1 MTRTL
6 TSEGTFDRLLEI
18 MSGEL
23 FLKKRGLANELPYF
37 ILPYDPKLEIEAT
50 GVRKLL
56 LRRLAER
63 SVSVLDVNLYD
74 VCKSILEERG
84 LWDRLLERETEIDK
98 GAFLETLQ
106 SVLDPQKYLVP
117 AIVSLVN
124 KARPSL
130 LILSGVGEVFP
141 YVRSHA
147 LLTNLQSA
155 AGDQLTVMFFPGD
168 YTFSPASGATL
179 NIFGL
184 KQDDRFY
191 RAINILDY
199 EV

>member
-1 MTRTL
+1 MGRTL
-6 TSEGTFDRLLEI
+6 ASPGTFDHLLEM
-18 MSGEL
+18 MSGES
-23 FLKKRGLANELPYF
+23 FLKKRGLGNELPYF
-37 ILPYDPKLEIEAT
+37 ILPYDPRLETESAS
-50 GVRKLL
+50 VRKLL

-63 SVSVLDVNLYD
+63 SVSVRDINLYD
-74 VCKSILEERG
+74 VCKSILDERG
-84 LWDRLLERETEIDK
+84 LWDKLLEREAEIDK
-98 GAFLETLQ
+98 GAFLETMH

-117 AIVSLVN
+117 AITSLIAD
-124 KARPSL
+124 ARTDL
-130 LILSGVGEVFP
+130 LILSGIGEVFP

-155 AGDQLTVMFFPGD
+155 AGEQLTVMFFPGD

>member
-1 MTRTL
+1 MGRTL
-6 TSEGTFDRLLEI
+6 TSLGTFDHLLEI
-18 MSGEL
+18 MSGES
-23 FLKKRGLANELPYF
+23 FLKKRGLGNELPYF
-37 ILPYDPKLEIEAT
+37 ILPYDPRLETESAS
-50 GVRKLL
+50 VRKLL

-63 SVSVLDVNLYD
+63 SVSVRDINLYD
-74 VCKSILEERG
+74 VCKSILDERG
-84 LWDRLLERETEIDK
+84 LWDKLLEREAEIDK
-98 GAFLETLQ
+98 GAFLETMH

-117 AIVSLVN
+117 AITSLIAD
-124 KARPSL
+124 ARTDL
-130 LILSGVGEVFP
+130 LILSGIGEVFP

-155 AGDQLTVMFFPGD
+155 AGEQLTVMFFPGD

>member
-1 MTRTL
+1 MGRTL
-6 TSEGTFDRLLEI
+6 NSAGTFDRLLEI
-18 MSGEL
+18 MSGER
-23 FLKKRGLANELPYF
+23 FLNRRGLANELPYF

-50 GVRKLL
+50 EIRKLL
-56 LRRLAER
+56 IRRLAER
-63 SVSVLDVNLYD
+63 SVSLLDVNLYD
-74 VCKSILEERG
+74 VCQSILTERG

-98 GAFLETLQ
+98 RAFLETLH

-117 AIVSLVN
+117 AIISRVAAASP
-124 KARPSL
+124 AL
-130 LILSGVGEVFP
+130 LILSGIGEVFP

-147 LLTNLQSA
+147 LLTSLQSA

-168 YTFSPASGATL
+168 YTFSPTSGATL
-179 NIFGL
+179 DIFGL